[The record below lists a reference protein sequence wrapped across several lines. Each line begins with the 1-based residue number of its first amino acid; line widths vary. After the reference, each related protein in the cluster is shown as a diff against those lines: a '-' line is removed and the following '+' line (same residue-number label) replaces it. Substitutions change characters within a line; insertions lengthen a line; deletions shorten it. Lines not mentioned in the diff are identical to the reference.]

1 MLTLFK
7 HIFYT
12 KYINVQIRK
21 LLAYILDKALN
32 KIVVLKDKKDKVLFL
47 SGNYS
52 LLALNQLHLTE
63 HIKTPY
69 IVVYNE
75 NLNETYIQQYHANFH
90 AYGFTKT
97 VFKKDI
103 VFNIINEPLK
113 QSIRNFRINTRHNR
127 INYTATLSIV
137 ASSYDE
143 LIDIIT
149 SLSSLLVPNRYY
161 LHNIPIE
168 IEIPNQIRLQNPN
181 IDYVLSLS
189 QNEDIVK
196 EKYFSII
203 GKDRLILTD
212 TVPVY
217 FKIDTITQN
226 PLPLFE
232 TQEFIYRA
240 ETTVYLDLPIIK
252 MIELSGIIPLRGFN
266 LKVIVEPPN
275 TLVLNQSIQFNVNEH
290 IIEEEIT
297 QDTNNYTFTVVIN
310 QNEELLI
317 DHIFV
322 GLIRYNESIKEIIL
336 DLISIYLPFT
346 IQQDYQQNNIYYIN
360 VNYLLKN
367 KDKLI
372 LKYYTKQQS

>member
-7 HIFYT
+7 HVFYT
-12 KYINVQIRK
+12 KYVSVQIRK
-21 LLAYILDKALN
+21 ILAYILDKALN
-32 KIVVLKDKKDKVLFL
+32 KIIVFKDKKDKVLFL

-69 IVVYNE
+69 IIVYNE
-75 NLNETYIQQYHANFH
+75 NLNETYVQQYHANFH

-103 VFNIINEPLK
+103 VFNVEDKPLK

-127 INYTATLSIV
+127 VNYTATLSIV

-143 LIDIIT
+143 LLDIIT
-149 SLSSLLVPNRYY
+149 SLTSLLVPNRYY
-161 LHNIPIE
+161 LHNIPVE
-168 IEIPNQIRLQNPN
+168 IEIPNQIRLQNPD
-181 IDYVLSLS
+181 IDYILTLS
-189 QNEDIVK
+189 QNEDILK

-212 TVPVY
+212 IVPVY
-217 FKIDTITQN
+217 FKIDTIAQN

-240 ETTVYLDLPIIK
+240 ETTIYLDLPIIK
-252 MIELSGIIPLRGFN
+252 MIELSGIIPLKGLN
-266 LKVIVEPPN
+266 LKVIIEPPN
-275 TLVLNQSIQFNVNEH
+275 TLTLNQVIQYNVNEY
-290 IIEEEIT
+290 IIEQKLTE
-297 QDTNNYTFTVVIN
+297 DTNIYTFTISID
-310 QNEELLI
+310 QNEELLTE
-317 DHIFV
+317 HIYL
-322 GLIRYNESIKEIIL
+322 GLIRYNEPIQETIFDVIN
-336 DLISIYLPFT
+336 IYLPFT
-346 IQQDYQQNNIYYIN
+346 IQKDNEQSNVYHIK

-367 KDKLI
+367 KDTLV
-372 LKYYTKQQS
+372 LKYYTINKA